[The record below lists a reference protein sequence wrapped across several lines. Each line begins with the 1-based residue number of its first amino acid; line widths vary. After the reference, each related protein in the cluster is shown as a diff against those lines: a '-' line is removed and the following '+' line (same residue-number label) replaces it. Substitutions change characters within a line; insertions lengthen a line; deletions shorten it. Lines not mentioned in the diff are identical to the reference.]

1 MLKRFSSDR
10 VTQNV
15 RSPTPETG
23 KVNIGRPIV
32 EIKLTKEEAVPASSG
47 TLPKAIQ
54 ELGRLAKWS
63 L

>member
-1 MLKRFSSDR
+1 MD
-10 VTQNV
+10 Q
-15 RSPTPETG
+15 
-23 KVNIGRPIV
+23 PIV
-32 EIKLTKEEAVPASSG
+32 EIKLTKEEAVPASFG